1 MSVASRVRGFG
12 AKAEQ
17 PGICLEERE
26 PWCVS
31 PSSDVKR
38 FVRAIPLL
46 APEGAVAYF
55 EGTSDP
61 RVAAFLGRLAIE
73 PTVQV
78 ASATVWPRP
87 DSYHLPITRELMEAL
102 ARFLEE
108 SQVARFCT
116 HVLVYRDGTALLQA
130 RNAFAGFPIYLSR
143 SVPGEVVRA
152 FAATA
157 GSTIR

>member
-17 PGICLEERE
+17 PGIALEERE

-31 PSSDVKR
+31 PSGDVKR
-38 FVRAIPLL
+38 FVRALPVL
-46 APEGAVAYF
+46 ASDGAVVYF
-55 EGTSDP
+55 ESTEDS

-78 ASATVWPRP
+78 ATATVWPRP
-87 DSYHLPITRELMEAL
+87 DFYHLPLTIELMEAL

-108 SQVARFCT
+108 SQVGRLCA
-116 HVLVYRDGTALLQA
+116 HVHVYRDGAVLLQA
-130 RNAFAGFPIYLSR
+130 RHAFAGFPIYLSR
-143 SVPGEVVRA
+143 VVPGDVVRA
-152 FAATA
+152 FAHAIY
-157 GSTIR
+157 STLR